1 MLVNIKRTKIDK
13 KPENKVTS
21 PLIYEPHRR
30 QSINRLK
37 LHKDGIFSREI
48 FGNFYKCNCEEN
60 PIFYNDPILNK
71 NGDEDVV
78 ICPNCGCRVLDPNK
92 NYDFYIDLE
101 TNVPVFLCDYDS
113 LLVLSRN
120 NKLKQFKRRYNSD
133 DFEGIMNYERFILV
147 KNYSEN
153 NDENI
158 NFEIE
163 IFDGEKDYDSE
174 INNEKDKVL
183 IGIDALKFLGVP
195 DNWIN
200 ENTVDYISIPHVSF
214 RPLIAENMQTPFI
227 SPINNLYSKIIS
239 KINKAIEIGTFAKN
253 RPLYLIS
260 QYNIIVKLHNEII
273 KSLFDDIQEIKY
285 NIIKSEI
292 ISHPISGAI
301 RAVMTNRHDLNE
313 DILLIG
319 DTLVETLWPYL
330 YEKHKGNMIKIN
342 EELVESNALVL
353 INRPPTICHLSIMAM
368 RPRISSIYPFGKTSE
383 TNGGLLHNYKYCIEN
398 ENLLNIVDDTGLLG
412 DVELY
417 AAAENNDIDND
428 IDNVGVR
435 ILAMNPIAFDG
446 MGMDTDG
453 DQALVIALYSNKAK
467 KEAELM
473 LPSKLYKNY
482 ANGTIRNHIIEDF
495 IFIDEDNGED

>member
-1 MLVNIKRTKIDK
+1 MLVDVKRTKINK
-13 KPENKVTS
+13 RPENKVTS
-21 PLIYEPHRR
+21 HLIYEPHRR
-30 QSINRLK
+30 QSIDKLK

-48 FGNFYKCNCEEN
+48 FGNFYKCNCIEN
-60 PIFYNDPILNK
+60 PVFYNDDSNNFKDENGVIRCPI
-71 NGDEDVV
+71 
-78 ICPNCGCRVLDPNK
+78 CGCRVLDPNK

-101 TNVPVFLCDYDS
+101 TNVPVFLTDYDS
-113 LLVLSRN
+113 LLILSRN
-120 NKLKQFKRRYNSD
+120 GVLRSFYRKYTSD
-133 DFEGIMNYERFILV
+133 DFEGIMNYERFIHV
-147 KNYSEN
+147 DKNSG
-153 NDENI
+153 D
-158 NFEIE
+158 FDIE
-163 IFDGEKDYDSE
+163 IFDPNEEYDEIYKDQD
-174 INNEKDKVL
+174 IL
-183 IGIDALKFLGVP
+183 IGIEALKFLGVSEE
-195 DNWIN
+195 WVS

-214 RPLIAENMQTPFI
+214 RPLIAEGMQTPFI
-227 SPINNLYSKIIS
+227 SPINNLYSKIIA
-239 KINKAIEIGTFAKN
+239 KVNKTIEIGEFAKN

-260 QYNIIVKLHNEII
+260 QYAIIVKLYNEII
-273 KSLFDDIQEIKY
+273 ESLFNNIQEIKY

-330 YEKHKGNMIKIN
+330 YEKYKGNMIKIN
-342 EELVESNALVL
+342 EELVNSNALVL

-368 RPRISSIYPFGKTSE
+368 KPRIASIYPFGKIEE
-383 TNGGLLHNYKYCIEN
+383 TNGGLLHNYRYCIEN
-398 ENLLNIVDDTGLLG
+398 EDLLNIVDDTGELG

-417 AAAENNDIDND
+417 SAAESGYGYSE

-435 ILAMNPIAFDG
+435 TLAMNPVAFDG

-453 DQALVIALYSNKAK
+453 DCALLIALYSDNAK
-467 KEAELM
+467 KEAEDM

-495 IFIDEDNGED
+495 IFVDEEWSA